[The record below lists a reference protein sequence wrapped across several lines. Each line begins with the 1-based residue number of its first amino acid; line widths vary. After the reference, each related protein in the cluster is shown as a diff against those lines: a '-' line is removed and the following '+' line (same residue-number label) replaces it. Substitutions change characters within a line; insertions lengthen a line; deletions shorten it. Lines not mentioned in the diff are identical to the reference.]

1 MSTDPVDTLAPPAMA
16 AWLRETAANTR
27 RYSNP
32 AWCDAH
38 CKQHDPIAAHVAF
51 RLEQAAE
58 LIEQLARG
66 EHICARCYLR
76 MMPPSKDSGLPEPD
90 PLF

>member
-1 MSTDPVDTLAPPAMA
+1 MSTDKVDTLTPPAMA
-16 AWLRETAANTR
+16 AWLRETAVNTR
-27 RYSNP
+27 THGQRPTLTTKEMNVAP
-32 AWCDAH
+32 
-38 CKQHDPIAAHVAF
+38 HVAF

-76 MMPPSKDSGLPEPD
+76 MQPPATDSGLPEPD